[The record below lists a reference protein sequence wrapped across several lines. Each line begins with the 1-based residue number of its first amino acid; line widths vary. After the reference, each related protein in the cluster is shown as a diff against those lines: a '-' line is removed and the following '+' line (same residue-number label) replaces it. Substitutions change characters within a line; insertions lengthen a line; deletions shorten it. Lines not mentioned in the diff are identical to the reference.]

1 MKTVFDVLHVNYAE
15 YTYYKQLS
23 RRDQVMF
30 FFEIY
35 EAALI
40 KHSDGLDL
48 SKIFNMVHESLK
60 ESDSIDQQTDPE
72 SWPDDVEK
80 VDVMIDDDNI
90 MIETNSLIGL
100 RVIIYK
106 FFESGYILSRDK
118 NMEKMFRRDKVTKY
132 LRIFR
137 IVDQVSTICIN

>member
-1 MKTVFDVLHVNYAE
+1 MKTVFDNISVTYSE
-15 YTYYKQLS
+15 YSYFCKLDSNDKLRYLFDLYSEGLQPDDNNKSVDLTT
-23 RRDQVMF
+23 
-30 FFEIY
+30 FFETVHK
-35 EAALI
+35 EL
-40 KHSDGLDL
+40 KSTDHLD
-48 SKIFNMVHESLK
+48 SENIM
-60 ESDSIDQQTDPE
+60 DSNDR
-72 SWPDDVEK
+72 
-80 VDVMIDDDNI
+80 VDILIDDDNI

>member
-1 MKTVFDVLHVNYAE
+1 MKTVFDVLHVNSAE
-15 YTYYKQLS
+15 YNYYKQLS
-23 RRDQVMF
+23 KADQVMF

-40 KHSDGLDL
+40 KHVDGLDL
-48 SKIFNMVHESLK
+48 SKVFNMIQESLQD
-60 ESDSIDQQTDPE
+60 SDISNQDTELDNFH
-72 SWPDDVEK
+72 DDVEK

-90 MIETNSLIGL
+90 MIETNSLVAL
-100 RVIIYK
+100 RVIVYK
-106 FFESGYILSRDK
+106 FFESGYILCRDK

>member
-1 MKTVFDVLHVNYAE
+1 MKTVFNAIHVNRAE
-15 YTYYKQLS
+15 YGYFKQLN
-23 RRDQVMF
+23 RADQVMF
-30 FFEIY
+30 LFELY

-48 SKIFNMVHESLK
+48 SKVFNMIHESLQ
-60 ESDSIDQQTDPE
+60 ESLPQQETPE
-72 SWPDDVEK
+72 LPDDVEK

-90 MIETNSLIGL
+90 MIESNSLVAL
-100 RVIIYK
+100 RFIIYK

-137 IVDQVSTICIN
+137 IVDQTSTICIN